1 MTFTPFADDTVSV
14 SIGTPMI
21 ENGTD
26 RIAVYGSV
34 DITRDQQGLG
44 HARALLAVALRAVQV
59 LEGDKGLP
67 AFLPAP
73 NRPKTATSP
82 FK

>member
-1 MTFTPFADDTVSV
+1 MTFSPFADDTASV
-14 SIGTPMI
+14 SIGTLMI

-59 LEGDKGLP
+59 LEGEKGLP
-67 AFLPAP
+67 TLLPTP
-73 NRPKTATSP
+73 TKPKTAANP
-82 FK
+82 FE